1 MSTPRVVHY
10 PPELFPPEGIHFVQG
25 LLVGAPSKR
34 LGGPAVHSHPFIS
47 AYEPSAL
54 LTKELQPPS
63 DGEDEASKPPAAPTT
78 DSDAISLTSID
89 TGGSEST
96 AAGQSP
102 LVPRRK
108 VGDKSSTDDDLGSSS
123 DEESKMM
130 KVVVAGAAG
139 QNNTGDASLPS
150 WADFEP
156 LVVYRDL
163 DEEDAFAGF
172 AWPGTTPSVAIS

>member
-1 MSTPRVVHY
+1 M
-10 PPELFPPEGIHFVQG
+10 
-25 LLVGAPSKR
+25 
-34 LGGPAVHSHPFIS
+34 
-47 AYEPSAL
+47 
-54 LTKELQPPS
+54 
-63 DGEDEASKPPAAPTT
+63 
-78 DSDAISLTSID
+78 
-89 TGGSEST
+89 
-96 AAGQSP
+96 
-102 LVPRRK
+102 PRRK
-108 VGDKSSTDDDLGSSS
+108 VGDKSSTDDDLGPSS